1 MGKLTVHLEHDDK
14 CPGDPWWKLYSFNR
28 RHTNF
33 KHPAELGLGPLD
45 AFGDP
50 KVEKRGLA
58 RKLKN
63 GTAFILS
70 YFEHGSSLWFLRG
83 DYVPGVEFQWDG
95 RRVAGLL
102 VWDAKLKLGP
112 KKDMKHEAR
121 SFLKGY
127 TAWAN
132 GEVYRW
138 EITDEQGNYV
148 SSCSGYTAP
157 DFMLK
162 VIADKTRGHEV
173 EFVGDAK
180 WLAQGREQKCE
191 VQKN

>member
-1 MGKLTVHLEHDDK
+1 MAKLTVHLEHDDK

-28 RHTNF
+28 RHVNF
-33 KHPAELGLGPLD
+33 KHPSDLGLGSLD
-45 AFGDP
+45 DFGDP
-50 KVEKRGLA
+50 KVQKPALA

-102 VWDAKLKLGP
+102 VWDAKLKLGD
-112 KKDMKHEAR
+112 KKHMKQEAR
-121 SFLKGY
+121 QFLKGY

-132 GEVYRW
+132 GEVYRY
-138 EITDEQGNYV
+138 EIEDENGNHV
-148 SSCSGYTAP
+148 ASCGGFADQENLFS
-157 DFMLK
+157 
-162 VIADKTRGHEV
+162 VIAGLTEGHEV

-180 WLAQGREQKCE
+180 WLAQGRERKCE
-191 VQKN
+191 VQQN